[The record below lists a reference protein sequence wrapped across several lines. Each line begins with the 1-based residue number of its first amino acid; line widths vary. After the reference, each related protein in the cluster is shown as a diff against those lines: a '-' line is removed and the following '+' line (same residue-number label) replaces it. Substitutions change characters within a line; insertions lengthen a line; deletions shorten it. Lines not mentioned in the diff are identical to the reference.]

1 MRLFALVCLVVI
13 NYLAYSLGY
22 TRGLRASP
30 EYCRLLIEKERFAKS
45 KEVEELR
52 SLAYTPPTKDECVPV
67 MNGFEVDEYTFCE
80 DLLGE
85 QLMRDQEASQ
95 DSDREP
101 ER

>member
-1 MRLFALVCLVVI
+1 VRLLALVCLVVI
-13 NYLAYSLGY
+13 GYLAYSVGY
-22 TRGLRASP
+22 TRGLKASP
-30 EYCRLLIEKERFAKS
+30 EYSRLLIEKERFANS

-52 SLAYTPPTKDECVPV
+52 SRAYAAPTQEECVPV
-67 MNGFEVDEYTFCE
+67 MSGVEVDEYTFCE

-85 QLMRDQEASQ
+85 RMMRDQEASQ